1 MDTRRLLARMAELL
15 GSDAEG
21 LMNLPEGP
29 KDRLRRRRKDIA
41 YFNPSPEE
49 IRAATLVIQTEWS
62 EHERMVRA
70 GGSAA
75 TRRWRVPLVRVLGTP
90 EVGE

>member
-15 GSDAEG
+15 LSDADQS
-21 LMNLPEGP
+21 MDLPEGP
-29 KDRLRRRRKDIA
+29 RDRLRRRKDMA

-70 GGSAA
+70 AGSIR
-75 TRRWRVPLVRVLGTP
+75 TQRWRVPQVRILGA
-90 EVGE
+90 GEPAE